1 MEAEHALQEILQ
13 EIALTGL
20 YRSGFFDNAAFYGG
34 TCLRIFYG
42 LDSFSDDLA
51 LFLFFLQGKC
61 NALLFRKWKQR
72 VKGRDWYDL
81 EWYIKKGIPLNLD
94 HFLVRARDSGDWV
107 KDTLSPAQF
116 EKLLQARINSVS
128 FDRVKEDIARFIPD
142 ARVIDIWS
150 TGYFKDLAE
159 KIKFE

>member
-1 MEAEHALQEILQ
+1 MPSHILWAGQ
-13 EIALTGL
+13 LFG
-20 YRSGFFDNAAFYGG
+20 RS
-34 TCLRIFYG
+34 CSLPV
-42 LDSFSDDLA
+42 
-51 LFLFFLQGKC
+51 LFAGKC

-128 FDRVKEDIARFIPD
+128 FDRVKEDIVRFIPD

-150 TGYFKDLAE
+150 AGYFKDLAE